1 MSNIE
6 VIQELYRAFREKD
19 YEAFAEN
26 CTEDIEWLQNQG
38 FPGGATYKGVSEVI
52 EKVFKANDNN
62 WENFAY
68 HIEEFLDAGNS
79 VVVIGKYSGRD
90 LLAAALRYRIS
101 GKSMSAPAAHVY
113 DLRYG
118 KVCRF
123 RMFADTKTIWNAIA
137 SEVRP

>member
-1 MSNIE
+1 MNNNIE

-19 YEAFAEN
+19 YEAFLKI
-26 CTEDIEWLQNQG
+26 CTEDIEWVQNQG
-38 FPGGATYKGVSEVI
+38 FPGGATYQGASEVI
-52 EKVFKANDNN
+52 EGVFKANDNN

-79 VVVIGKYSGRD
+79 VVVIGKYSGR
-90 LLAAALRYRIS
+90 YRIS
-101 GKSMSAPAAHVY
+101 GQSMSAAATHIY
-113 DLRYG
+113 DLLDG

>member
-19 YEAFAEN
+19 YQAFLEI
-26 CTEDIEWLQNQG
+26 CTEDIEWIQNKG
-38 FPGGATYKGVSEVI
+38 FPGGATYQGASEVI
-52 EKVFKANDNN
+52 EGVFKANDNN

-79 VVVIGKYSGRD
+79 IVVIGSYTGRN
-90 LLAAALRYRIS
+90 RIS
-101 GKSMSAPAAHVY
+101 GNSMSSAAAHIY
-113 DLRYG
+113 DLRDG

-123 RMFADTKTIWNAIA
+123 RMFADTKTIWNATA
-137 SEVRP
+137 KEV